1 MRAGRDGGWLV
12 SASLGLGLRI
22 GQLGKNRG
30 KLSRIDHTSISQ
42 EFQLLHTMS
51 VVILTV
57 LSRAFGSSVGDEH
70 TVRTMRSDR
79 VVMAAE
85 KSLAILE
92 KNVW

>member
-42 EFQLLHTMS
+42 EFQLGADHAERPS
-51 VVILTV
+51 GHGRREVAGHFGKECVVI
-57 LSRAFGSSVGDEH
+57 RGRD
-70 TVRTMRSDR
+70 
-79 VVMAAE
+79 
-85 KSLAILE
+85 
-92 KNVW
+92 